1 MEAKMMKTKILAGI
15 TTLILLAGCVQ
26 RDGNL
31 NDSSLK
37 LDNNKKDATEATIK
51 HNNKVLSELDFNDSL
66 DFELSQKGFIAALE
80 TPIIKDANGKIVYD
94 LTQYNFLN
102 EHEGHPHTANPSLW
116 RQSQLLTIH
125 GLFKVTDKIYQV
137 RNYDLANITFVEGN
151 TGWIVIDPLT
161 AVETAK
167 ASLDLINKH
176 LGERPVVA
184 VIYTHSHADHFA
196 GVKGVVSEED
206 VKSGKVKVIAPEGFM
221 EAAISENVMAG
232 NAMARRSSFM
242 YGNVL
247 PKDEKGNIG
256 GGLGVTTAAG
266 EVTLIAPTDIIH
278 ETGQEMIVD
287 GVEIEFQFTPGAE
300 APAEMMFYFPQMKAI
315 CQAEIVN
322 CTMHNLYTLR
332 GAEVRDALVWAK
344 HINDAIELF
353 GNDVEVSFGTHHWPR
368 WDNDSIV
375 EYMKSQRDLYKYIH
389 DQTLRYANQGFMST
403 EIAEMLTLPASLK
416 NEFNNRGYYGSLNHN
431 VKAVYQ
437 KYLGWFDG
445 NPANL
450 HKLPPVEE
458 SIKYVEF
465 MGGADN
471 VLNQAKKAY
480 DDGEF
485 RWVVTVVNH
494 VVFADPENKQAR
506 LLQADALEQLGYQAE
521 SGPWRNFYLS
531 GALELR
537 NGVNPVAI
545 PASSPDMSKA
555 MSIELFLDYMA
566 IRINPEKVAG
576 KKLSFN
582 LKFTDLK
589 ENYYITLENSVLF
602 YTKGKIGDNPTAAI
616 TLSRDTF
623 NEILIGQ
630 AGYKELVDKGDIK
643 VEGEIEEYY
652 ELMNSLDDFDLWFNI
667 IEP

>member
-1 MEAKMMKTKILAGI
+1 MEKSFLLVFAIFLLLVSC
-15 TTLILLAGCVQ
+15 TTQ
-26 RDGNL
+26 KN
-31 NDSSLK
+31 NDENMLSLQ
-37 LDNNKKDATEATIK
+37 LDNTKKDATEATIK
-51 HNNKVLSELDFNDSL
+51 HNNALISELDFNDTA
-66 DFELSQKGFIAALE
+66 DYELSHKGFIAALE
-80 TPIIKDANGKIVYD
+80 TPIIKDAEGNVVYD
-94 LTQYNFLN
+94 LTQYDFLN
-102 EHEGHPHTANPSLW
+102 KSEKSPDTANPSLW
-116 RQSQLLTIH
+116 RQSQILTIH

-137 RNYDLANITFVEGN
+137 RNYDLANITFIEGD
-151 TGWIVIDPLT
+151 TGWIIIDPLT

-184 VIYTHSHADHFA
+184 VIYTHSHGDHFP
-196 GVKGVVSEED
+196 GVKGVISEED

-232 NAMARRSSFM
+232 NAMGRRSSFM

-266 EVTLIAPTDIIH
+266 EITLIAPTDYIS
-278 ETGQEMIVD
+278 ETGQDMVVD
-287 GVEIEFQFTPGAE
+287 GVEIEFQYTPGAE

-322 CTMHNLYTLR
+322 ATMHNLYTLR
-332 GAEVRDALVWAK
+332 GAQVRDALIWAK
-344 HINDAIELF
+344 HINEAIELF
-353 GNDVEVSFGTHHWPR
+353 GVEAEVSFGTHHWPR
-368 WDNDSIV
+368 WGNDEIV
-375 EYMKSQRDLYKYIH
+375 EYMTNQRDLYKYIH
-389 DQTLRYANQGFMST
+389 DQTLRYANHGFMST
-403 EIAEMLTLPASLK
+403 EIAEMLTLPDGLK
-416 NEFNNRGYYGSLNHN
+416 NEFYNRGYYGSLNHN

-471 VLNQAKKAY
+471 VLKQAKKAY
-480 DDGEF
+480 VDGDY
-485 RWVVTVVNH
+485 RWVATVVNH
-494 VVFADPENKQAR
+494 VVFSDPENIQAR
-506 LLQADALEQLGYQAE
+506 LLQADALEQLGYQSE
-521 SGPWRNFYLS
+521 SGPWRNFYLA

-537 NGVNPVAI
+537 NGVNPVPTPVA
-545 PASSPDMSKA
+545 SPDMSKA
-555 MSIELFLDYMA
+555 MSIELYLDFMA
-566 IRINPEKVAG
+566 IRINPEKVEG

-582 LKFTDLK
+582 LEFTDLK

-602 YTKGKIGDNPTAAI
+602 YTKGKVGDNPTAAI
-616 TLSRDTF
+616 ALSRDSF
-623 NEILIGQ
+623 NEILMGQ
-630 AGYKELVDKGDIK
+630 DRYEELVDNGQIK
-643 VEGEIEEYY
+643 VEGKIEEYY
-652 ELMNSLDDFDLWFNI
+652 ELMNTLDDFELWFNI

>member
-1 MEAKMMKTKILAGI
+1 MKHFYLTAFAIF
-15 TTLILLAGCVQ
+15 LLLVSCTQ
-26 RDGNL
+26 KDKEENML
-31 NDSSLK
+31 SLQ
-37 LDNNKKDATEATIK
+37 LDNTRKDATEATIEQ
-51 HNNKVLSELDFNDSL
+51 NSTVMSELNFDDTM
-66 DFELSQKGFIAALE
+66 DFELSNKGFIAALE
-80 TPIIKDANGKIVYD
+80 TPIIKDAEGTVVYD
-94 LTQYNFLN
+94 LTQYDFLN
-102 EHEGHPHTANPSLW
+102 ENEKSPDTANPSLW
-116 RQSQLLTIH
+116 RQSQILTIH
-125 GLFKVTDKIYQV
+125 GLFEVTDKIYQV
-137 RNYDLANITFVEGN
+137 RNYDLANITFIEGN

-184 VIYTHSHADHFA
+184 VIYTHSHADHFP
-196 GVKGVVSEED
+196 GVKGVISEED

-232 NAMARRSSFM
+232 NAMSRRASFM

-266 EVTLIAPTDIIH
+266 EVTLIAPTDIIS
-278 ETGQEMIVD
+278 ETGQNMIVD
-287 GVEIEFQFTPGAE
+287 GVEIEFQYTPGAE

-322 CTMHNLYTLR
+322 STMHNLYTLR
-332 GAEVRDALVWAK
+332 GAEVRDALIWAK
-344 HINDAIELF
+344 HINEAIELF
-353 GNDVEVSFGTHHWPR
+353 GVEAEVSFGSHHWPR
-368 WDNDSIV
+368 WGNDSIV
-375 EYMKSQRDLYKYIH
+375 EYMTNQRDLYKYIH
-389 DQTLRYANQGFMST
+389 DQTLRYANKGFMST
-403 EIAEMLTLPASLK
+403 EIAEMLTLPDALK
-416 NEFNNRGYYGSLNHN
+416 NKFYNRGYYGSLNHN

-471 VLNQAKKAY
+471 VLKQAKKAY
-480 DDGEF
+480 DDGDY
-485 RWVVTVVNH
+485 RWVATVVNH

-506 LLQADALEQLGYQAE
+506 FLQADALEQLGYQAE

-537 NGVNPVAI
+537 NGVNPVNTPIA
-545 PASSPDMSKA
+545 SPDMSKA
-555 MSIELFLDYMA
+555 MSIELYLDYLA
-566 IRINPEKVAG
+566 IQINPEKAEG
-576 KKLSFN
+576 KDLSFN
-582 LKFTDLK
+582 LEFTDLN
-589 ENYYITLENSVLF
+589 ENYYLTLENSVLF
-602 YTKGKIGDNPTAAI
+602 YTKNKVGDNPTAAI
-616 TLSRDTF
+616 TLTRDTF
-623 NEILIGQ
+623 NEILMGQ
-630 AGYKELVDKGDIK
+630 AEFKELVENGNIK

-652 ELMNSLDDFDLWFNI
+652 ELMNSLDNFELWFNI